1 VTPGR
6 APCTVG
12 DSAAELLAAA
22 EPLLEAPGRRLLGLA
37 GAPGSGKSTV
47 AERLAAAVGPAAVVV
62 PMDGFHLTDEE
73 LSRLALADRK
83 GAPETFDVAGYLHL
97 LRRLRTEEGPVY
109 APSFD
114 RHRELAVAGAVAVRP
129 EHQLVVTEGNYLLL
143 DRPGWRE
150 VPGLLDAVWFVQADE
165 EVRVARLVRR
175 HVAHGR
181 SRPEAEEWVRRSDEA
196 NARLVA
202 PGRTRA
208 DLVVARR

>member
-1 VTPGR
+1 
-6 APCTVG
+6 
-12 DSAAELLAAA
+12 
-22 EPLLEAPGRRLLGLA
+22 
-37 GAPGSGKSTV
+37 
-47 AERLAAAVGPAAVVV
+47 
-62 PMDGFHLTDEE
+62 
-73 LSRLALADRK
+73 
-83 GAPETFDVAGYLHL
+83 
-97 LRRLRTEEGPVY
+97 VY

-129 EHQLVVTEGNYLLL
+129 EHRLVVTEGNYLLL

-181 SRPEAEEWVRRSDEA
+181 SRSEAVEWVRRSDEA